1 MAPTIKC
8 PSSLA
13 LHRLY
18 FMCVAQ
24 VKLQTEGERAR
35 EDREIERE
43 SEGSENCKKQ
53 RRDRGATTFGWS
65 ELFQCAVGSLA
76 QLSEL

>member
-43 SEGSENCKKQ
+43 RESEGKTDQ
-53 RRDRGATTFGWS
+53 RKDRGATTFGWS

>member
-13 LHRLY
+13 LHRLC

-24 VKLQTEGERAR
+24 VKLQTERERTR
-35 EDREIERE
+35 EDRDRE
-43 SEGSENCKKQ
+43 PEGSKNCKKQ
-53 RRDRGATTFGWS
+53 RRDGGATTFGWS